1 MQISVTPESKKK
13 VPFKTLFLAL
23 IYIDNRYGLEISC
36 WGSNQSCKYMD
47 NVKEFRDKIK
57 SDSDS

>member
-13 VPFKTLFLAL
+13 VPYKTLFLAL
-23 IYIDNRYGLEISC
+23 IYIIDNRYDQIFLVEARIRAV
-36 WGSNQSCKYMD
+36 NYNMD

-57 SDSDS
+57 E